1 MKLFHLSDLHIG
13 KLLNGYSLLENQ
25 RVVLEQIV
33 REAKKHRPD
42 VILLCGDIYDR
53 TVPAGEAYKLLD
65 EFLVQLSEIEPK
77 IPVLIIAGNHDS
89 PERLSYAEAFLEK
102 HQIYVSVMP
111 PQTETEYLKKVIL
124 TDEYGPVHFYLLP
137 FLKPGYVRG
146 LKSHVPENHPYN
158 LFEYSVQTLPGN
170 DSENLVLRL
179 RKADNDNYESAVRL
193 VLERENID
201 FSERNVI
208 LSHQFYAGRG
218 HEIETCESEQSVIMA
233 GGLDRISAEILEEFD
248 YAALGHIHGSQRAG
262 AEHIRY
268 CGTPYKYSI
277 SEEHH
282 SKSITVVTLKE
293 KGSSPQISFLPLSGI
308 QDVRRLK
315 GTLEEVLAQAKEES
329 RHDYVSVTLTDE
341 QEPYHFREQLEE
353 VYDHLLEVRIDNS
366 RTREKLTDSM
376 EEVQVLQPLTA
387 FEQFYETMLGR
398 PMEVQEREI
407 MERIIEKEKEERT

>member
-1 MKLFHLSDLHIG
+1 MKIFHLSDLHIG
-13 KLLNGYSLLENQ
+13 KILNGYSLLENQ
-25 RVVLEQIV
+25 QMVLDQIV
-33 REAKKHRPD
+33 QEAKKHRPD

-65 EFLVQLSEIEPK
+65 EFLVNLSEIEPK

-89 PERLSYAEAFLEK
+89 PDRLSYGETFLEK

-111 PQTETEYLKKVIL
+111 PQTETEYLKRVIL
-124 TDEYGPVHFYLLP
+124 KDEYGQVYFYLLP

-146 LKSHVPENHPYN
+146 LRKNEMEAGS
-158 LFEYSVQTLPGN
+158 GN
-170 DSENLVLRL
+170 DILKRY
-179 RKADNDNYESAVRL
+179 DIDNYESAVKM

-201 FSERNVI
+201 FGERNVI

-233 GGLDRISAEILEEFD
+233 GGLDKISAEILENFD

-282 SKSITVVTLKE
+282 NKSITVVTLKE
-293 KGSSPQISFLPLSGI
+293 KGTKPEITFLPLRGI
-308 QDVRRLK
+308 WDVRRLK
-315 GTLEEVLAQAKEES
+315 GTLKEVLTQAEEKL

-341 QEPYHFREQLEE
+341 QEPYHFREKLEE

-366 RTREKLTDSM
+366 RTREKLTDEM
-376 EEVQVLQPLTA
+376 EKVQVLEPLAA

-398 PMEVQEREI
+398 TMEEPERAF
-407 MERIIEKEKEERT
+407 MERIIESEKEERA